1 LRKVDRSNCFRC
13 CLNTGR
19 EGEDRRAA
27 GGAFHASMLLKK
39 KVERTLFVALIG
51 FCKYGIS
58 DLDHLD
64 HEDGVYTEKTSLGSK
79 GVRLLSTL

>member
-13 CLNTGR
+13 RLNTGR
-19 EGEDRRAA
+19 EEEDRRAA
-27 GGAFHASMLLKK
+27 GRAFHASMLLKK

-58 DLDHLD
+58 DLDH
-64 HEDGVYTEKTSLGSK
+64 EDGVYTEKASLGSK